1 MAEEH
6 ADPAEEEEEVEKG
19 EQAAALNRLTGG
31 GAEKELNT
39 NRVQDAMLKLA
50 KNTEEEVARQAE
62 RCARRHAPGGS
73 GRCRA
78 P

>member
-39 NRVQDAMLKLA
+39 DNG
-50 KNTEEEVARQAE
+50 
-62 RCARRHAPGGS
+62 RRTNAGWKMAGTDD
-73 GRCRA
+73 
-78 P
+78 